1 VNIFGYELTFRKS
14 LEPAPSSGG
23 WFPLVR
29 ESSPGAWQRGET
41 IEVDTALSHS
51 AVFTCTALI
60 SADLAKLPISIA
72 SYQSGYWAP
81 TPHLYDALLRKPNSY
96 QNRQQFVRSWVSS
109 KLLRGNTYAL
119 KQRDARGRITALHI
133 LTPDNVTPLVSS
145 DDGSVFY
152 RLKRENLPGI
162 KEEVVVPAREIIH
175 DRGITPFHPL
185 IGVSPLTAA
194 SLAAQQGLNALENS
208 ASFFK
213 NGSKASGI
221 ISAPDGLPEGEAAK
235 LKTAFEAGYTG
246 QNAGKVGVLAG
257 SLKFQQLTMSAVDA
271 QLLELLNWS
280 VQDVC
285 RCFHVPQW
293 KIGAGNA
300 APYTSS
306 ESTNL
311 GYYADCLQSLIESFE
326 LCLDEG
332 LNLPPTERTELD
344 VDALLR
350 MDTISRFDS
359 YGKAIGAGWMTP
371 NEARRRESMPPIDG
385 GDQCYLQQQNYALS
399 ALAKRDREEVPQ

>member
-1 VNIFGYELTFRKS
+1 MNIFGYELTFRKS

-29 ESSPGAWQRGET
+29 ESSAGAWQRGET

-51 AVFTCTALI
+51 AVYACVDLI

-72 SYQSGYWAP
+72 NYQSGYWAP
-81 TPHLYDALLRKPNSY
+81 TPHVYDVLLRKPNSY

-162 KEEVVVPAREIIH
+162 KEDVVIPAREIIH

-208 ASFFK
+208 ANFFK
-213 NGSKASGI
+213 NGAKMSGI
-221 ISAPDGLPEGEAAK
+221 ITAPDGLPQGEAPK
-235 LKTAFEAGYTG
+235 LQANFDEGYTG
-246 QNAGKVGVLAG
+246 QNAGKVAVLG
-257 SLKFQQLTMSAVDA
+257 GNLKFEQLSLSPVDS

-280 VQDVC
+280 SQDVA
-285 RCFHVPQW
+285 RAFHVPAW
-293 KIGAGNA
+293 KIGCGPS
-300 APYTSS
+300 APYTSN
-306 ESTNL
+306 EQTGL
-311 GYYADCLQSLIESFE
+311 AYYSDALQSLIESFE

-332 LNLPPTERTELD
+332 LSLPPTERTELD

-385 GDQCYLQQQNYALS
+385 GDHCYLQQQNYALS
-399 ALAKRDREEVPQ
+399 ALAKRDLEGVPQ